1 MNPWLNLF
9 GFAGKANER
18 KAAVSAPVSSV
29 AGPSLFGA
37 LLNPQEITPYQA
49 WMLYINVG
57 PFAKIVDIIADAVAS
72 LVPVVHE
79 DGEPVDGHPVFNF
92 LHRPGFNRTR
102 RRLMKELTVQYLVT
116 GTAYTH
122 VIGSPEVPPLALDV
136 FKTKFVNPTPGPDM
150 WPEFYLYSEGTR
162 SIRFRRDM
170 TNPRD
175 WKWTDMVTQLGEILP
190 IYDLDGNTRGVGLP
204 RLNAIRT
211 DVEMRLKGIQH
222 NSAVLD
228 KGARLSGV
236 LTLGE
241 GASEEQERAVQQ
253 MFEANATG
261 AHNAGKV
268 LVTSGKS
275 GSDFT
280 PLSQNMKDMDFAKL
294 ITIVED
300 TMASRYNVPVTLFRT
315 DAQTNNNYETA
326 WNVLYDQAILPTFEI
341 ITSPLSVLFSERM
354 RADIQI
360 KHDSLTSPVL
370 ARQAVARAVELHRD
384 NLISRNEARGMVGFE
399 PVLGGD
405 VIYGPMG
412 QVPQGEDLFTGIDG
426 GQLVDRNAEPGG
438 TPKLALPKPKP
449 TDAPA
454 DDEQETSRKKS
465 LDRKSW
471 DTSRVVLN
479 GLADLLE
486 G

>member
-1 MNPWLNLF
+1 MGLQPPLNGAFQGLRVSGADKAIGLCRRGGGELLAF
-9 GFAGKANER
+9 LSAGAYGFA
-18 KAAVSAPVSSV
+18 
-29 AGPSLFGA
+29 
-37 LLNPQEITPYQA
+37 
-49 WMLYINVG
+49 
-57 PFAKIVDIIADAVAS
+57 
-72 LVPVVHE
+72 
-79 DGEPVDGHPVFNF
+79 
-92 LHRPGFNRTR
+92 
-102 RRLMKELTVQYLVT
+102 
-116 GTAYTH
+116 
-122 VIGSPEVPPLALDV
+122 
-136 FKTKFVNPTPGPDM
+136 
-150 WPEFYLYSEGTR
+150 
-162 SIRFRRDM
+162 
-170 TNPRD
+170 
-175 WKWTDMVTQLGEILP
+175 
-190 IYDLDGNTRGVGLP
+190 
-204 RLNAIRT
+204 
-211 DVEMRLKGIQH
+211 
-222 NSAVLD
+222 
-228 KGARLSGV
+228 
-236 LTLGE
+236 
-241 GASEEQERAVQQ
+241 
-253 MFEANATG
+253 
-261 AHNAGKV
+261 
-268 LVTSGKS
+268 
-275 GSDFT
+275 
-280 PLSQNMKDMDFAKL
+280 
-294 ITIVED
+294 
-300 TMASRYNVPVTLFRT
+300 MASRYNVPVTLFRT

-454 DDEQETSRKKS
+454 DDEQEPSRKKS